1 MRERE
6 RERDLPSGDPGRSP
20 MRRISSDS
28 PLSLRSNTEGRDLDL
43 ELHNQLGSAQNLT
56 ALLGITAG
64 LLTFPVV
71 LKMVF

>member
-1 MRERE
+1 
-6 RERDLPSGDPGRSP
+6 

-43 ELHNQLGSAQNLT
+43 DLHNQLGSAQNLT